1 MLPAVLVFN
10 VIRQNIPNT
19 QRHFW
24 FTALH
29 LRILLNKFGP
39 VYRRVGRAQ
48 NRAFPRRGRNENVKK
63 KKSHRFNKQNN
74 NFARASRFFHMS
86 LSFFHDYDMKKPN
99 LTFYGDPNKR
109 RRNFISL
116 SELGYGS

>member
-1 MLPAVLVFN
+1 MLPPVLVFN

-19 QRHFW
+19 QRHFR

-48 NRAFPRRGRNENVKK
+48 NRDFPRRGGKRERQKTTTLHV
-63 KKSHRFNKQNN
+63 HHG
-74 NFARASRFFHMS
+74 FFHIS
-86 LSFFHDYDMKKPN
+86 LSFLHDYDMKKPD

-116 SELGYGS
+116 SELGHGS

>member
-1 MLPAVLVFN
+1 MLTAVLVFN

-48 NRAFPRRGRNENVKK
+48 NRDFPRKGGNKNVKK
-63 KKSHRFNKQNN
+63 QQLCTCITVFLTFRC
-74 NFARASRFFHMS
+74 RFF
-86 LSFFHDYDMKKPN
+86 
-99 LTFYGDPNKR
+99 TTTT
-109 RRNFISL
+109 
-116 SELGYGS
+116 

>member
-48 NRAFPRRGRNENVKK
+48 NREFPRRGGNENVKK
-63 KKSHRFNKQNN
+63 QQLCTCITV
-74 NFARASRFFHMS
+74 FFHIS
-86 LSFFHDYDMKKPN
+86 LSFFHDYDMKKPD

-116 SELGYGS
+116 SELGHGS

>member
-29 LRILLNKFGP
+29 LWILLNKFGP

-48 NRAFPRRGRNENVKK
+48 NRDFPRRGRNENVKK
-63 KKSHRFNKQNN
+63 IEAIGLISKTTTLHVHHGFFTCRC
-74 NFARASRFFHMS
+74 RFF
-86 LSFFHDYDMKKPN
+86 
-99 LTFYGDPNKR
+99 TTTT
-109 RRNFISL
+109 
-116 SELGYGS
+116 